1 MWYNNIVRKREEN
14 KRMIIYHYKNKRY
27 ELTVEEMKK
36 ILLSHYQKEQT
47 ERKKQKTMNKWK

>member
-1 MWYNNIVRKREEN
+1 
-14 KRMIIYHYKNKRY
+14 MIIYHYKNKRY

-47 ERKKQKTMNKWK
+47 ERKKQKIMNKWK